1 MAKCDGSAALPITF
15 EVTLNY
21 SAYSLDGQNHLTPD
35 RAHLLN
41 ECMYPE
47 SIPRKLKGTLSQ

>member
-47 SIPRKLKGTLSQ
+47 SIPRKL